1 MVQKTIKVEL
11 NLKINK
17 NVAMEVAEAVL
28 MRANPHQSMLVDKRL
43 EEAGVNRDSLVRYF
57 VEIGK
62 AVADFWDNHDDM
74 RHTTTLKPHEL
85 RGLYLPTIYGVIF
98 SSIGNITIGN
108 YQYVVKA
115 RDEDVPDKEFLIEFS
130 AQLEALRDILRG
142 DIGQI
147 GNRNAQPQDMVM
159 CCLLGEVADDNRTAS
174 YLIRDGRTVDA
185 GMAGVSALLGL
196 SLVTEAMRCMYT
208 GVDEVNFR
216 QWTDS
221 VVEKG
226 LINARVAVC
235 GDQ

>member
-1 MVQKTIKVEL
+1 MVQKTIKVML
-11 NLKINK
+11 NLKINE

-43 EEAGVNRDSLVRYF
+43 EDAGVNRDSLVRYF

-85 RGLYLPTIYGVIF
+85 RGLYLPTMYAVIF
-98 SSIGNITIGN
+98 SSIGNIAIGN

-115 RDEDVPDKEFLIEFS
+115 REEDTPDREFLINFS
-130 AQLEALRDILRG
+130 AQLESLRDILRG

-159 CCLLGEVADDNRTAS
+159 CCLLGEVAEDQRSAS

-185 GMAGVSALLGL
+185 GLAGVSALLGL
-196 SLVTEAMRCMYT
+196 SLVSEAMRCMYT

-226 LINARVAVC
+226 LINGRAIGC